1 MAQRTKPQSGDA
13 FISARA
19 LDSSAHA
26 QRLRGMCNHGLIS
39 EERAQEV
46 IERIQTGSQSVEDA
60 IVELQEDCT
69 CGLFIPSRA
78 RRILNAARADTA

>member
-1 MAQRTKPQSGDA
+1 MAQRPKPQRGEA
-13 FISARA
+13 ISSAHA
-19 LDSSAHA
+19 LDTLGHA

-46 IERIQTGSQSVEDA
+46 IERIQTGSQSVDDA

-78 RRILNAARADTA
+78 RRILNAARVDTA